1 MRKIFALATATAL
14 AACAQGPEPIT
25 DYNAPY
31 LSGKGSPVVAPVRPE
46 PRPVTTQRRWAAC
59 PEFPDDCSSSLAAP
73 FSTQEEVDVDGP
85 ITEDTRPDADAPT
98 GPGNP
103 EAPDEGPGDEGP
115 TRPEPEPPVTEPE
128 PPAPEP
134 EPEPPETHEPPPPQ
148 ECPA

>member
-46 PRPVTTQRRWAAC
+46 PRPVAQRRWLAC
-59 PEFPDDCSSSLAAP
+59 PNSAQSDDCGNGEIDRAP
-73 FSTQEEVDVDGP
+73 EKNHQPTTGGGP
-85 ITEDTRPDADAPT
+85 INVFPELERPEPT
-98 GPGNP
+98 PTPEPEP
-103 EAPDEGPGDEGP
+103 EAPA
-115 TRPEPEPPVTEPE
+115 PEPEPPAPE
-128 PPAPEP
+128 PEP